1 MHVKKMSSEEDT
13 SQRAGSQED
22 PVFKSDYTKTTKLIF
37 TKPVG
42 GKSSSDLDEQGSLLQ
57 LQSSR
62 DAPAATA
69 QTVYRNHKHDLS
81 LTRPQPY
88 DQNQIHSNGLYP

>member
-1 MHVKKMSSEEDT
+1 MSSVQRSRHRYRSSQEEKEMHVKKMSSEEDT

-57 LQSSR
+57 LQSS
-62 DAPAATA
+62 
-69 QTVYRNHKHDLS
+69 
-81 LTRPQPY
+81 
-88 DQNQIHSNGLYP
+88 